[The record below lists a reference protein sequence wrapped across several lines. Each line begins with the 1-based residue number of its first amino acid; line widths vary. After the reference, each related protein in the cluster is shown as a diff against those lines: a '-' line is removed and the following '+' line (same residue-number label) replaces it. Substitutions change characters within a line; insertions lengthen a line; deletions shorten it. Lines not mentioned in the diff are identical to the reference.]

1 MESKPGRVIVIRE
14 SLVDITGST
23 NEAKILNQFLYW
35 TKNTYS
41 FAEQIKEE
49 KKRLEREGDT
59 EKRIDIDV
67 EELKAGW
74 IYKSIDNLYD
84 ELLGDISQ
92 DTIAKCIKNL
102 ISKGFLFR
110 RRNPRLKWDRT
121 YQYRVDLVKI
131 SESLQEKGWTIEEFK
146 IPTFNKKQTCISEKS
161 EFNSGKVGVQNQDFP
176 EAIPEINNI
185 DYIKENNTYI
195 VENEENLTEK
205 EKIKNLSSLSENT
218 PSVEASK
225 KTETSKS
232 KFLKENQNKNIIE
245 EVISYLNER
254 TQKHFTSKN
263 KQTIKFI
270 NGRLSEGYTIE
281 DFKKVIDNRCEK
293 WLNDEKMNEYLRPST
308 LFRPS
313 NFEAYYNDVLSMKEK
328 AISEK
333 EQEFIEKFSIGLTPP
348 NLTPKQALKVF
359 KEENKIN
366 ILGENDFKNL
376 EEWYKMK
383 IKDWNK
389 KFTEKIKKESE
400 VKIDERTKNQTNER
414 AERYLRNFDKPRKL
428 L

>member
-84 ELLGDISQ
+84 ELLGDISR

-176 EAIPEINNI
+176 EAIPETTNK
-185 DYIKENNTYI
+185 DYKNKNTYI
-195 VENEENLTEK
+195 VENEKNEK
-205 EKIKNLSSLSENT
+205 PEPIPYQE
-218 PSVEASK
+218 
-225 KTETSKS
+225 
-232 KFLKENQNKNIIE
+232 IIE
-245 EVISYLNER
+245 YLNEKTGKQYR
-254 TQKHFTSKN
+254 YTTPKTRELIKARWNEGFT
-263 KQTIKFI
+263 
-270 NGRLSEGYTIE
+270 LD
-281 DFKKVIDNRCEK
+281 DFKKVIDNKTLEWKNTK
-293 WLNDEKMNEYLRPST
+293 WENYLRPVT
-308 LFRPS
+308 LFS
-313 NFEAYYNDVLSMKEK
+313 TKFESYLNDDPNIILKKKKEESKSEEYN
-328 AISEK
+328 I
-333 EQEFIEKFSIGLTPP
+333 QEFFDDLEIDYIIELTGNEYMAKKRFNEFAEKFG
-348 NLTPKQALKVF
+348 V
-359 KEENKIN
+359 
-366 ILGENDFKNL
+366 D
-376 EEWYKMK
+376 
-383 IKDWNK
+383 KDQ
-389 KFTEKIKKESE
+389 
-400 VKIDERTKNQTNER
+400 RTLFNEFS
-414 AERYLRNFDKPRKL
+414 AWCRKL
-428 L
+428 RDGERV

>member
-1 MESKPGRVIVIRE
+1 MTMMCVINHMGGKTKMESRPGRVIVIRE

-146 IPTFNKKQTCISEKS
+146 ITTFNKKQTCISEKS

-185 DYIKENNTYI
+185 DYIKENNIYI
-195 VENEENLTEK
+195 VENQENEK
-205 EKIKNLSSLSENT
+205 QEQIPYQEI
-218 PSVEASK
+218 VE
-225 KTETSKS
+225 
-232 KFLKENQNKNIIE
+232 
-245 EVISYLNER
+245 YLNEKTGKQYR
-254 TQKHFTSKN
+254 YTTPKTRELIKARWNEGFT
-263 KQTIKFI
+263 
-270 NGRLSEGYTIE
+270 LD
-281 DFKKVIDNRCEK
+281 DFKKVIDNKTLLWKGEK
-293 WLNDEKMNEYLRPST
+293 EEIYLRPVT
-308 LFRPS
+308 LFGTK
-313 NFEAYYNDVLSMKEK
+313 FESYLNEDPDIILKMKKKEK
-328 AISEK
+328 QK
-333 EQEFIEKFSIGLTPP
+333 EEFNIQEFFDDLEIDYIIELTGNEYNAKKRFNEYAEKYGVDKDQRTLFNEFS
-348 NLTPKQALKVF
+348 A
-359 KEENKIN
+359 
-366 ILGENDFKNL
+366 
-376 EEWYKMK
+376 WC
-383 IKDWNK
+383 
-389 KFTEKIKKESE
+389 
-400 VKIDERTKNQTNER
+400 
-414 AERYLRNFDKPRKL
+414 RKL
-428 L
+428 RDGERV

>member
-1 MESKPGRVIVIRE
+1 MKAYKDYKVPFTQIPNEIIDSDRLSPGAKWVFSYIASKPDGWKFYISDIVKHSNE
-14 SLVDITGST
+14 S
-23 NEAKILNQFLYW
+23 Q
-35 TKNTYS
+35 
-41 FAEQIKEE
+41 
-49 KKRLEREGDT
+49 
-59 EKRIDIDV
+59 
-67 EELKAGW
+67 
-74 IYKSIDNLYD
+74 YK
-84 ELLGDISQ
+84 
-92 DTIAKCIKNL
+92 
-102 ISKGFLFR
+102 
-110 RRNPRLKWDRT
+110 
-121 YQYRVDLVKI
+121 
-131 SESLQEKGWTIEEFK
+131 
-146 IPTFNKKQTCISEKS
+146 
-161 EFNSGKVGVQNQDFP
+161 VQK
-176 EAIPEINNI
+176 
-185 DYIKENNTYI
+185 YIKELEEEGYLKRIRKQNEKGQFVSWDYHLQLKDQESIIRKPDDGKMTTTEKTDGRKIAPYSNTNISNTNKDNNKEKESI
-195 VENEENLTEK
+195 KEK
-205 EKIKNLSSLSENT
+205 EKTENIRSLTENT
-218 PSVEASK
+218 LPIS
-225 KTETSKS
+225 ETSKNIETS
-232 KFLKENQNKNIIE
+232 KKQETSKEEPTKKKSFNEKENQNKAIIE
-245 EVISYLNER
+245 EVISYLNEK
-254 TQKHFTSKN
+254 TGKHFTSKN

-293 WLNDEKMNEYLRPST
+293 WLDDEKMNEYLRPST

-400 VKIDERTKNQTNER
+400 VKIGERAKVKTNE
-414 AERYLRNFDKPRKL
+414 
-428 L
+428 

>member
-1 MESKPGRVIVIRE
+1 MGGKTKMESRPGRVIVIRE

-84 ELLGDISQ
+84 ELLGDISR

-131 SESLQEKGWTIEEFK
+131 SESLQQKGWTIEEFK

-195 VENEENLTEK
+195 VENEK
-205 EKIKNLSSLSENT
+205 
-218 PSVEASK
+218 
-225 KTETSKS
+225 
-232 KFLKENQNKNIIE
+232 NKNQEAIPYKEIVE
-245 EVISYLNER
+245 YLNE
-254 TQKHFTSKN
+254 KAG
-263 KQTIKFI
+263 KQYRDTTPKTRELIKARWNEGF
-270 NGRLSEGYTIE
+270 RLE
-281 DFKKVIDNRCEK
+281 DFKKVIDNKTLLWKGTEMETYLRPVTLFSTKFESY
-293 WLNDEKMNEYLRPST
+293 LNEDPSVIKRIKPKENYNIKEFFDGLDYDYIVEINGNEYLAKKRFNEYAEKYGVDKDARA
-308 LFRPS
+308 LFKD
-313 NFEAYYNDVLSMKEK
+313 FVAWCKKLVDEEK
-328 AISEK
+328 K
-333 EQEFIEKFSIGLTPP
+333 SIPRKPDQPP
-348 NLTPKQALKVF
+348 NVTLGTP
-359 KEENKIN
+359 
-366 ILGENDFKNL
+366 
-376 EEWYKMK
+376 W
-383 IKDWNK
+383 
-389 KFTEKIKKESE
+389 
-400 VKIDERTKNQTNER
+400 
-414 AERYLRNFDKPRKL
+414 
-428 L
+428 